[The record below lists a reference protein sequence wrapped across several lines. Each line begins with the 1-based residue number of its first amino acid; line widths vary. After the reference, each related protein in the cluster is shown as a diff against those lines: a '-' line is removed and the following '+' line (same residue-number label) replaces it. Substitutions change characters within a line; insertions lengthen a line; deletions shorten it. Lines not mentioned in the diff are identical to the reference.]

1 MKLRAMP
8 KLKKPVMLPPISA
21 TKMVTPVWALS
32 IAYWLHMLATVLW
45 IGGLA
50 ALSLMVLP
58 AAHKALA
65 PDSYVDFLAALQK
78 RLDPLGWFSV
88 IVLLASGMFQMS
100 SNPNYEGFLSI
111 SGLWAGSILIKHI
124 LFGVMVLVSGY
135 ITWGLLPALRRAA
148 LLKARGKESPEI
160 EKLQKRETLLLR
172 LNLILGV
179 FVLLL
184 TAIARSA

>member
-1 MKLRAMP
+1 MTT
-8 KLKKPVMLPPISA
+8 PI
-21 TKMVTPVWALS
+21 WALS
-32 IAYWLHMLATVLW
+32 IAYWLHMLATIFW

-50 ALSLMVLP
+50 ALSLIVLP
-58 AAHKALA
+58 AARKAL
-65 PDSYVDFLAALQK
+65 DSASYADLLTALQK
-78 RLDPLGWFSV
+78 KLDPIGWFSV
-88 IVLLASGMFQMS
+88 VVLLTSGMLQMS
-100 SNPNYEGFLSI
+100 SNPNYEGFLTI
-111 SGLWAGSILIKHI
+111 RGLWASSILVKHI

-148 LLKARGKESPEI
+148 LLQARGTDPADLKN
-160 EKLQKRETLLLR
+160 LQKKEVYLMR